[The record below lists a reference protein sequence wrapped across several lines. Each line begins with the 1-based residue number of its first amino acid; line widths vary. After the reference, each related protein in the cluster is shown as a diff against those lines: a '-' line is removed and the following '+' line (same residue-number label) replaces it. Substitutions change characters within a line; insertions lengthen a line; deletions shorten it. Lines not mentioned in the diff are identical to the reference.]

1 MGLAQSSSKRY
12 QEHIFKLLLLEKHLR
27 RQANR
32 CQRERERYVEQLKA
46 ALKSGNAEMSV
57 VSAESAVRKARER
70 TTYLR
75 LAARLDAVVGRL
87 KAARD
92 LGQIG
97 SEMGLLASDMDSA
110 IRVLDVE
117 RLESS
122 LQLLEN
128 RLDDVQV
135 RDVLINSGLDRVSAG
150 VASQTPEE
158 DEVALLIRQTAE
170 ENNLELSHALG
181 TAPTLPLL
189 QRDLAQAQERKRL
202 QQEQADLSARLRA
215 LQLP

>member
-1 MGLAQSSSKRY
+1 MGLVQSSSQKY

-32 CQRERERYVEQLKA
+32 CQRERERYVTQLKA
-46 ALKSGNAEMSV
+46 ALKAGNADVSV
-57 VSAESAVRKARER
+57 VSAESAVRKSRER

-75 LAARLDAVVGRL
+75 LAARLESVVGRL
-87 KAARD
+87 QAARD
-92 LGQIG
+92 FGKVG
-97 SEMGLLASDMDSA
+97 SELGLLAADMDGA

-117 RLESS
+117 RLDSS
-122 LQLLEN
+122 LRLLEG
-128 RLDDVQV
+128 RLDDLQV
-135 RDVLINSGLDRVSAG
+135 RDVLINNGLERVSAG

-170 ENNLELSHALG
+170 ENNLELSQALG
-181 TAPTLPLL
+181 STPSLPFL
-189 QRDLAQAQERKRL
+189 QRERAREQQAKRIHQEH
-202 QQEQADLSARLRA
+202 EDLSARLRA